1 MMTQIRGQQ
10 SNMAELNR
18 HQERQVAFQTLFSL
32 AMNPDADVQTVVQ
45 QVLNGDPE
53 IEWAGPLP
61 DQVLALVAGVTEQEA
76 HLDLQISD
84 HLASGWTLDRLGL
97 TDLVLLRLALYE
109 AQQGQTPTN
118 VVINEA
124 LQLAHTFTDDQS
136 RKFIN
141 GVLNNILTSDN

>member
-1 MMTQIRGQQ
+1 
-10 SNMAELNR
+10 MAELNR

-32 AMNPDADVQTVVQ
+32 AMNPDADVKVVVQ

-53 IEWAGPLP
+53 IEWQGALP
-61 DQVLALVAGVTEQEA
+61 EQVLTLVAGVTEQVDQ
-76 HLDLQISD
+76 LDVKISD
-84 HLASGWTLDRLGL
+84 HLAAGWTLDRLGL

-109 AQQGQTPTN
+109 AQLGQTPTN

-141 GVLNNILTSDN
+141 GVLNNILTAAE